1 MLQFCKF
8 APEAQEKFAICSLK
22 YGHGATQNGG
32 RGADGGGWRPLA
44 PPIDPPLMIRGQKG

>member
-8 APEAQEKFAICSLK
+8 APEAQEKFAIFSLK

-32 RGADGGGWRPLA
+32 RGADGGGWRP
-44 PPIDPPLMIRGQKG
+44 